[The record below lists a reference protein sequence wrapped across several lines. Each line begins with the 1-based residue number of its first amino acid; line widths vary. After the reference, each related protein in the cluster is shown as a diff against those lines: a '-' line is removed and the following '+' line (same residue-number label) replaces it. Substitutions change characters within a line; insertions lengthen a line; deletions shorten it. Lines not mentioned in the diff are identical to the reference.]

1 MSSLAEFGN
10 TGAKFTDVSERVTK
24 RREFEMKNRGFY
36 LKNDRTIQQADSE
49 VAIKVKVVVSESLT
63 GSRVKNQS
71 KSEQKMSPKR

>member
-1 MSSLAEFGN
+1 
-10 TGAKFTDVSERVTK
+10 
-24 RREFEMKNRGFY
+24 MKNRGFY